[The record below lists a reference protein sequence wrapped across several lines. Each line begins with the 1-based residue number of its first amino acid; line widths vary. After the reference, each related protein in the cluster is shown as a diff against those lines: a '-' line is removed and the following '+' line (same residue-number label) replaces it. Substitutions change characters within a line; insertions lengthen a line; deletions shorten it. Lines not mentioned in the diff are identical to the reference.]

1 MHTSSFQHHQ
11 RAVENGS
18 SPVLWP
24 VEHTWNIKTSNKKDE
39 TTEYND
45 IWLHRYLYHQKNTN
59 LILKEKQWFLR
70 REIKA
75 TSRLLGLMSG
85 LSLAPQT
92 QPIRD
97 KRKTN
102 WVFLISIFPRLAWIY
117 SSLWLAAYIVC
128 VVCCDWLADL
138 TSILHAQRALLG
150 KTRANRERTN
160 TISKAATDNFNESS
174 NIFVIFSWARLAT
187 CTCGHFLCIN
197 CRGQRNLWH
206 DNNSKKQYLS

>member
-1 MHTSSFQHHQ
+1 
-11 RAVENGS
+11 
-18 SPVLWP
+18 
-24 VEHTWNIKTSNKKDE
+24 
-39 TTEYND
+39 
-45 IWLHRYLYHQKNTN
+45 
-59 LILKEKQWFLR
+59 
-70 REIKA
+70 
-75 TSRLLGLMSG
+75 MSG
-85 LSLAPQT
+85 LNLAPQT

-138 TSILHAQRALLG
+138 TSILHPQRAFLE
-150 KTRANRERTN
+150 KTQANRERTN
-160 TISKAATDNFNESS
+160 TISKAATDNFNKSS

-197 CRGQRNLWH
+197 CRDKEIYDMTTTARNSTFRSWWDLQKSLFQHLHRESLVPRILRALFLERKKGQENARL
-206 DNNSKKQYLS
+206 LSLIHIWRWRRS

>member
-1 MHTSSFQHHQ
+1 MTCRTHTKYQNLNQKGLDNRIQWHIYII
-11 RAVENGS
+11 R
-18 SPVLWP
+18 
-24 VEHTWNIKTSNKKDE
+24 KTPTIFKKKN
-39 TTEYND
+39 ND
-45 IWLHRYLYHQKNTN
+45 FYGGQ
-59 LILKEKQWFLR
+59 LKLL
-70 REIKA
+70 

-85 LSLAPQT
+85 LNLAPQT

-102 WVFLISIFPRLAWIY
+102 WVFLISIFPRLAWNY

-138 TSILHAQRALLG
+138 TSILHAQGAFLK
-150 KTRANRERTN
+150 KTQANRERTN

-206 DNNSKKQYLS
+206 DNNSKKQHLS